1 MKQKLD
7 TQHKLYDHVIRNH
20 HHCTSPPP
28 YHHHP
33 HLHQHLSR
41 HQENWRSKEE
51 IGITRHTMLIIIT
64 FNIDILILISI
75 LNIISILI
83 IVSIPNIKSKSEQ
96 LCTTPAPHPQLPSPA
111 AKIWPHSTQFWLG
124 FLGSSILSYF
134 LFMGTPCS
142 QS

>member
-28 YHHHP
+28 HHHHP

-96 LCTTPAPHPQLPSPA
+96 QKG
-111 AKIWPHSTQFWLG
+111 AKRRCQARAT
-124 FLGSSILSYF
+124 
-134 LFMGTPCS
+134 
-142 QS
+142 